1 MKINNRFLLMM
12 LVSGGQ
18 LACLMAGLLWFGN
31 WLGAGVLSRM
41 RQQVLAANEQFAA
54 QTVDMIRRMH
64 PNGLRPGSPDWDQ
77 IQTIIEQT
85 KLPNDGFLCIIDS
98 EQGRILCHPDLRHN
112 AILLTLKPGEA
123 ALEGPAGGQRI
134 METARDGTTAS
145 GWAQMPDG
153 EHLIAVHDMPE
164 LKVKVLA
171 HQRARG
177 ITEVLAQLNAS
188 VWSIGMVVALFMAAA
203 TTGLTSLIVYRYE
216 SKLAE
221 LNAGLEKQVERRSR
235 SLLKTRD
242 AVIFGLAR
250 LAESRHE
257 NTGEHLERIHHYVK
271 ILACELAR
279 RDPAFD
285 EEMVNTIAIASSLHD
300 IGKVGVPDA
309 VLLKAGKLTPR
320 QREIMRRHTII
331 GADCLLDIKRRLGDD
346 DFLTTACQI
355 ALSHHERWN
364 GTGYP
369 FALKGDQIPLSGRIV
384 ALADV
389 YDALTSDRVYKCAM
403 SHEQARR
410 LIVNAAN
417 KQFDPLVVDL
427 FLKAEAEFEKISAQA
442 GARAAIEFAA

>member
-1 MKINNRFLLMM
+1 MKINNRLLLMV

-18 LACLMAGLLWFGN
+18 LACLMGGLLWFGN
-31 WLGAGVLSRM
+31 WLGAGVLSRL
-41 RQQVLAANEQFAA
+41 RQQALDANEQFAS
-54 QTVDMIRRMH
+54 QTADMIRRMH
-64 PNGLRPGSPDWDQ
+64 LNGLRPGSADWEQ
-77 IQTIIEQT
+77 IQKVIEQT
-85 KLPNDGFLCIIDS
+85 KLPNDGYLCIIES
-98 EQGRILCHPDLRHN
+98 EHGRILCHPDLRHN
-112 AILLTLKPGEA
+112 AILLTLSPGET
-123 ALEGPAGGQRI
+123 ALQGPTGGQRI
-134 METARDGTTAS
+134 MDTAQGASAS

-153 EHLIAVHDMPE
+153 EHLIAVRDLPE

-177 ITEVLAQLNAS
+177 INEVIGQLNAS
-188 VWSIGMVVALFMAAA
+188 IWNIGLVVALFMAGA
-203 TTGLTSLIVYRYE
+203 TMGLTSLIVHRYE

-221 LNAGLEKQVERRSR
+221 LNASLEEQVQRRSR

-271 ILACELAR
+271 ILAREMAN
-279 RDPAFD
+279 RDPAFN
-285 EEMVNTIAIASSLHD
+285 EEMVNTVAIASSLHD
-300 IGKVGVPDA
+300 IGKVGIPDS

-320 QREIMRRHTII
+320 QRAIMRRHTII

-346 DFLTTACQI
+346 DFLATACQI

-369 FALKGDQIPLSGRIV
+369 FNLKGDQIPLPGRIV

-403 SHEQARR
+403 SHQQARTM
-410 LIVNAAN
+410 IVKAAN

-427 FLKAEAEFEKISAQA
+427 FLKAEAEFEKISAQTA
-442 GARAAIEFAA
+442 ARAAIEFAA